1 MKKILLCLILLI
13 GFISFGQKKA
23 SVAINEK
30 NIAKKWVVN
39 NIINPKLSEAERL
52 ENLSMLEGTKLI
64 FNSDM
69 SYTFEFVAEITG
81 TWSLDKTSNKIHTKD
96 RRGENTWTVHSLKEN
111 EIILSRNDAIQK
123 IVFIRE

>member
-1 MKKILLCLILLI
+1 MKKTLLYLLLLI
-13 GFISFGQKKA
+13 GFLSFGQQKS

-30 NIAKKWVVN
+30 NIAKKWVVK

-69 SYTFEFVAEITG
+69 SYTFEFVTELTG
-81 TWSLDKTSNKIHTKD
+81 TWSLDKTSRKIHTKD

-123 IVFIRE
+123 IVFIPE

>member
-1 MKKILLCLILLI
+1 MKKILLYLLLLI

-23 SVAINEK
+23 PVAINEN
-30 NIAKKWVVN
+30 NIAKKWVVK

-69 SYTFEFVAEITG
+69 SYTFEFVTEITG
-81 TWSLDKTSNKIHTKD
+81 TWRLDKTSNKIHTKD

-111 EIILSRNDAIQK
+111 EIILSRNDAKQK
-123 IVFIRE
+123 LVFIPE